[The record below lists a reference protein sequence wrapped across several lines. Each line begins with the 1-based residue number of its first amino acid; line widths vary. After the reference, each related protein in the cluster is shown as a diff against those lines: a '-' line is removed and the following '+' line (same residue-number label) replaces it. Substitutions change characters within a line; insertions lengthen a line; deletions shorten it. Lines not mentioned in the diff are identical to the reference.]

1 MITAIVVT
9 GHRTNPFDLEGSF
22 TVHFSTEDFSPDG
35 APHVATSRG
44 FTLTVKAQ
52 RKTVPTIEYVLERES
67 DGVRFDGRI
76 ECRPS
81 LRQHHATTGQFSNP
95 TQPAPT
101 GKLES
106 SLHWD
111 GVKGV
116 LSATWIVKR
125 PASAAVRAAEPARQP
140 RIVALSG
147 GTANHSSGLLAQQMV
162 SDGDDDDDI
171 VR

>member
-22 TVHFSTEDFSPDG
+22 TVHFSTEDFSPAG
-35 APHVATSRG
+35 SPHVATSRG

-52 RKTVPTIEYVLERES
+52 RKTVLTIEYVLERES
-67 DGVRFDGRI
+67 DGVRFDGRL

-81 LRQHHATTGQFSNP
+81 LRNHLATSGQFSNP
-95 TQPAPT
+95 NQSALT

-111 GVKGV
+111 GIKGV

-125 PASAAVRAAEPARQP
+125 PAAAAVPVLDSAGQARIIALRGEAAD
-140 RIVALSG
+140 
-147 GTANHSSGLLAQQMV
+147 HSSREFAQQMV
-162 SDGDDDDDI
+162 SDGDDDI